1 MGIALIHDAWLVM
14 RWGLYYL
21 YLFWGV
27 SDNPQSRGYILTR
40 QDFVAGDRVMFQRKD
55 QHYYTEGRIMGGE
68 GAHIVETHMF
78 CTVCLK
84 SSCLSDLCFHSWS
97 LDLSQTL
104 IQTIQILKEEKT
116 GPKPMEK
123 RQKPKKTKKTKS
135 CSLQPIISFER
146 GSNCAEH
153 AINFSNMWLYFY
165 IFTKVQY
172 IIHCRK
178 QGCFQDAWFFSQ
190 KNNLFKIQ
198 AVFSGSAFLKF
209 QLRFHAQSVLFPLQ
223 MCYCFSTRQRFK
235 AKYRW
240 CLEKV

>member
-1 MGIALIHDAWLVM
+1 MDINQFNHKNIGWYSISYGTHGDSIDTWCLIGYEMGVILPISFL
-14 RWGLYYL
+14 
-21 YLFWGV
+21 GV

-84 SSCLSDLCFHSWS
+84 SSCLLICFHSWS

-178 QGCFQDAWFFSQ
+178 QGCFQDAWSSP

-198 AVFSGSAFLKF
+198 QSF
-209 QLRFHAQSVLFPLQ
+209 QEVHF
-223 MCYCFSTRQRFK
+223 
-235 AKYRW
+235 
-240 CLEKV
+240 